1 MEGQPACEKIRTE
14 VQLNQPSPGIH
25 RNGCWE
31 HVEKYFGEQW
41 KWLIIV
47 AGALIGVQS
56 LALLFACC
64 LCCAISRGED
74 K

>member
-1 MEGQPACEKIRTE
+1 MRTE
-14 VQLNQPSPGIH
+14 VQLNLPSPGIN

-31 HVEKYFGEQW
+31 RVERYFEEQW

-64 LCCAISRGED
+64 LCCAISRGDD

>member
-1 MEGQPACEKIRTE
+1 MG
-14 VQLNQPSPGIH
+14 VN

-31 HVEKYFGEQW
+31 RVEQYIEQQW

-47 AGALIGVQS
+47 AAALIGVQA

-64 LCCAISRGED
+64 LCCAITRGDD